1 MKIKID
7 TNSEAISLAVIK
19 ALVKSR
25 NLSID
30 KIENYKLSVG
40 LEFADTEIDL
50 VAPVIKLVGEMD
62 EIKIAR
68 KQP

>member
-62 EIKIAR
+62 EIKTAKR
-68 KQP
+68 